1 MSEVGMAVGLAPPGK
16 TEYGGKGREAVAQN
30 TTKNGKRRTTT
41 QTKGEE

>member
-1 MSEVGMAVGLAPPGK
+1 MAVGLALPGK
-16 TEYGGKGREAVAQN
+16 TEYGGKGREAAVARN